1 MEIVVLDGYA
11 LNPGDMSW
19 KGLETLG
26 NCKVYHRTAPS
37 ELFERIKEADAIIT
51 NKAVID
57 APLMERLPK
66 LRYIGVTATGYNVVD
81 VKAANRQGI
90 VVTNI
95 PAYSTDSVAQ
105 LVFSHLLN
113 IVNRVELHAS
123 TVREGEWA
131 NSADFAY
138 WKSPQVE
145 LAGKTL
151 GIVGFGRIGRKV
163 AQIGE
168 ALGMKV
174 IFNNRSQVKD
184 APSGMRQTT
193 LDELFA
199 TSDVV
204 SINCPLTPE
213 NSEFVNTD
221 LLQKMKSSAILIN
234 TGRGGLI
241 NEADLASALNKG
253 IIAAA
258 GLDVLSTE
266 PPMHDNPLL
275 TARNCYITPH
285 IAWATT
291 EARQRLM
298 NITIENLKC
307 FMDGNPQNVVK

>member
-1 MEIVVLDGYA
+1 MEIVILDGYA

-19 KGLETLG
+19 KGLEALG
-26 NCKVYHRTAPS
+26 NCVIYPRTAPS
-37 ELFERIKEADAIIT
+37 ELYERIKDADAIIT

-81 VKAANRQGI
+81 VKAADSKGV

-105 LVFSHLLN
+105 LVFAHLLN
-113 IVNRVELHAS
+113 IVNRVEMHAS
-123 TVREGEWA
+123 SVREGEWA
-131 NSADFAY
+131 SSADFAY
-138 WKSPQVE
+138 WKSPQTE

-151 GIVGFGRIGRKV
+151 GIVGFGRIGRRV
-163 AQIGE
+163 AQIAE
-168 ALGMKV
+168 AFGMQV

-184 APSGMRQTT
+184 APSGMRQTSQE
-193 LDELFA
+193 ELFA
-199 TSDVV
+199 QSDVI

-213 NSEFVNTD
+213 NSQFVNSD
-221 LLQKMKSSAILIN
+221 LLHRMKHSAILIN

-241 NEADLASALNKG
+241 HEADLARALNEG
-253 IIAAA
+253 TIAAA
-258 GLDVLSTE
+258 GIDVLSTE
-266 PPMHDNPLL
+266 PPRHDNPLL
-275 TARNCYITPH
+275 SARNCYITPH

-298 NITIENLKC
+298 NITVENLKC
-307 FMDGNPQNVVK
+307 FMEGKAQNVVK